1 MGSRDAVCSE
11 YQGRTFFVFLS
22 SRRADRDVEMLVK
35 MHDGFVISQ
44 NVQWECGLF
53 RLSLDIPLNHKNLV
67 HFDSD
72 KN

>member
-44 NVQWECGLF
+44 NVQWEVWIISTLTGHCFEPQKLGAF
-53 RLSLDIPLNHKNLV
+53 
-67 HFDSD
+67 
-72 KN
+72 

>member
-22 SRRADRDVEMLVK
+22 SRRADRHVEMLVK

-44 NVQWECGLF
+44 NAQWEVWIISTLTGHSFGIQTLGAF
-53 RLSLDIPLNHKNLV
+53 
-67 HFDSD
+67 
-72 KN
+72 